1 MNTIAKFRDIWEAE
15 QRDNLTRDRDD
26 RLVYAKIDRGE
37 EGGEGEA
44 EEDNQDNADAIADIE
59 RQIEEHML

>member
-1 MNTIAKFRDIWEAE
+1 
-15 QRDNLTRDRDD
+15 
-26 RLVYAKIDRGE
+26 VYAKTDRGE
-37 EGGEGEA
+37 EGGEADA